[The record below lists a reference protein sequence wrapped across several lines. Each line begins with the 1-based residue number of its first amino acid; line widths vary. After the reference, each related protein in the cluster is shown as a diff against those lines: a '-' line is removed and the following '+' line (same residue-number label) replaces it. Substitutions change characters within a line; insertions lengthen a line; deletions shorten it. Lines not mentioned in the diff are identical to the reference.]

1 MHQST
6 GASELLLLRAELKGW
21 ATASGASSAHA
32 VVGELAEICR
42 AAEATAAAIRALPA
56 GDRAG
61 TGKRLVEI
69 QAWLYEE
76 LLDHAEK
83 SRELL
88 RAVCDEIYSTE

>member
-1 MHQST
+1 MPRST
-6 GASELLLLRAELKGW
+6 AASELLLLRAELKGW
-21 ATASGASSAHA
+21 ATASGISSAHS

-56 GDRAG
+56 SDRAG
-61 TGKRLVEI
+61 TSKQLVEI

-76 LLDHAEK
+76 LLDHAER

-88 RAVCDEIYSTE
+88 RAVCDDSYSAE